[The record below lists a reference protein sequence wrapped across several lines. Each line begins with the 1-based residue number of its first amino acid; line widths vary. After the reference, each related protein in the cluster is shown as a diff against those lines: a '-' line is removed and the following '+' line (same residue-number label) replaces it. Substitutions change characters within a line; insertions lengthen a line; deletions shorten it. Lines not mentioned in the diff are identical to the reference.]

1 MKNLTIRQILGIF
14 ILIPLVSGLLSLWQS
29 APPAIDAMSHAKVIE
44 RGVMVA
50 RVTGDLVHELQKERG
65 SSAGLVSATEGRSE
79 HRNRV
84 AKQQELT
91 DKTVEAFR
99 DALQAANTDSV
110 VSKHVIRLSSAR
122 EKMVDN
128 LKVTR
133 EKVFTSS
140 IEAPELVAFYSGVI
154 DDLIDGIEALSSGT
168 QRDEVQTVKHALDT
182 IIAAKEYAGLE
193 RATGNALIAEAGA
206 NAAVRE
212 KLIANSALQKRY
224 FGQFVR
230 YGGESAK
237 AMIDKSIGQGLAE
250 KHATALADLIEGSRA
265 GTAPAISSSDWW
277 NLTTQRIDG
286 LKAIEGDIIA
296 RLQALSAQEADEA
309 RGMLVRMFSI
319 QVGIM
324 VLGVVVIFGIGGTLS
339 KAIRRAATALEQSM
353 RGETDI
359 EIPPPMSNQSEV
371 GRISNAVG
379 QFIEAARERQEL
391 IRQREVMNQEAEEG
405 RREALRTMEREFN
418 RAAGTATESLEQ
430 AASMLNE
437 KSSSMLATVNAVR
450 EAQDE
455 AHVATEGSLVIV
467 DEVTRLSDEL
477 SKSIAEIAEQSG
489 RTAQLT
495 QEVQGR
501 AEESRQS
508 ADRFREVAGAI
519 ATILDLINA
528 IASQTNLLALNATIE
543 AARAGEAGKGFAV
556 VAGEVKGLA
565 ARTIEATRTIETRVS
580 ELMEIA
586 QGAALQASALSQDVG
601 TIQGL
606 NAAIAAAV
614 HEQHMTSE
622 GFGQSIHT
630 LADTVR
636 AVGEQVN
643 SIARLGADAH
653 ASARSVQDVAN
664 EMEQTTAALVET
676 LPEIIAETSRKIAA

>member
-14 ILIPLVSGLLSLWQS
+14 ILIPLVSGLLSLWQA
-29 APPAIDAMSHAKVIE
+29 APPALDAMSHAKVIE
-44 RGVMVA
+44 RGVTVA
-50 RVTGDLVHELQKERG
+50 RAAGDLVHELQKERG
-65 SSAGLVSATEGRSE
+65 GSAGLVAATEGRAE

-84 AKQQELT
+84 ARQQELT
-91 DKTVEAFR
+91 DKAVEAFQ
-99 DALQAANTDSV
+99 DVLKAANADST
-110 VSKHVIRLSSAR
+110 VSKHVSRLSSAQD
-122 EKMVDN
+122 KMVDN
-128 LKVTR
+128 LKVVR
-133 EKVFTSS
+133 EKVLTSS
-140 IEAPELVAFYSGVI
+140 IAAPELVSFYSAVVN
-154 DDLIDGIEALSSGT
+154 DLIDGIEALSSGT
-168 QRDEVQTVKHALDT
+168 QKDEVQAAKHALDV
-182 IIAAKEYAGLE
+182 IIVAKEYAGLE

-206 NAAVRE
+206 NVNLRE
-212 KLIANSALQKRY
+212 KLIALAGLHDRH
-224 FGQFVR
+224 FDQFIR
-230 YGGESAK
+230 YGGDSAK
-237 AMIDKSIGQGLAE
+237 AMAE
-250 KHATALADLIEGSRA
+250 KAIGKGLREKHLAARLELVEGTRA
-265 GTAPAISSSDWW
+265 GTAPAVSSSDWW

-286 LKAIEGDIIA
+286 LKAIEGEIIG
-296 RLQALSAQEADEA
+296 RLQALSAQDAVEA
-309 RGMLVRMFSI
+309 RGALIRMIAI
-319 QVGIM
+319 QIGIM
-324 VLGVVVIFGIGGTLS
+324 VFGVIVIFGIGGTLS
-339 KAIRRAATALEQSM
+339 KAIRRAANALEQSM
-353 RGETDI
+353 RGETDV
-359 EIPPPMSNQSEV
+359 EMPPPMSNHTEV

-391 IRQREVMNQEAEEG
+391 VRQREIMSEEAKEA
-405 RREALRTMEREFN
+405 RRGALQTMEREFN
-418 RAAGTATESLEQ
+418 HAAGTATESLEQ

-455 AHVATEGSLVIV
+455 AHAATEGSLVIV

-519 ATILDLINA
+519 ATIIDLINA

-586 QGAALQASALSQDVG
+586 QAAAHQASALSQDVG

-606 NAAIAAAV
+606 NSAIAAAV

-636 AVGEQVN
+636 AIGEQVN

-653 ASARSVQDVAN
+653 ASAVSVQDVAN
-664 EMEQTTAALVET
+664 EMERTTSTLAET
-676 LPEIIAETSRKIAA
+676 LPEIIAETGRKIAA